1 MEGRQNSAYRCL
13 PVHDN
18 LHPPFLLPE
27 LPTADGPL
35 TELFPEFV
43 QAWIDELDRDAADII
58 VRNDTASLIR
68 LGHTIKGSF
77 MQFGLT
83 AHASIGQQLMA
94 FAEQGN
100 WNAANDYV
108 NALLQMLRS
117 LRQSLDH
124 SP

>member
-1 MEGRQNSAYRCL
+1 
-13 PVHDN
+13 
-18 LHPPFLLPE
+18 
-27 LPTADGPL
+27 
-35 TELFPEFV
+35 
-43 QAWIDELDRDAADII
+43 
-58 VRNDTASLIR
+58 
-68 LGHTIKGSF
+68 
-77 MQFGLT
+77 MQFGLS
-83 AHASIGQQLMA
+83 AHASIGQQLMT